1 MDEASRLNLFYE
13 LVHNDIKFKWVKDTY
28 YKKIKKG
35 DNAFIF
41 IIGQFN
47 IWKSKGANNEL

>member
-1 MDEASRLNLFYE
+1 MVVDTPHGEFE
-13 LVHNDIKFKWVKDTY
+13 VKDITRKERRKY
-28 YKKIKKG
+28 YKKVKKG